1 VKKNRKQKAERLLAS
16 VSLRC
21 TRPRIAI
28 LNVLLGAERPITQ
41 EEVAFKLGSSGPN
54 KVTIYRIL
62 EALVEA
68 DLVHKVFMSE
78 RTWHFELADNCTES
92 QCHPH
97 FTCTECSDTHCL
109 PEISVP
115 MAKSPYKG
123 FNIRHQ
129 RVQLEGLCPKCNP
142 NL

>member
-1 VKKNRKQKAERLLAS
+1 MKKNRKRKAERLLGS
-16 VSLRC
+16 VNLRC

-28 LNVLLGAERPITQ
+28 LNVLLGVKRPITQ
-41 EEVAFKLGSSGPN
+41 EEVAFRLGSGGPN
-54 KVTIYRIL
+54 KVTIYRTL
-62 EALVEA
+62 ESLLDAG
-68 DLVHKVFMSE
+68 LVHRVFLRQ

-109 PEISVP
+109 PEISIP

-129 RVQLEGLCPKCNP
+129 QVQLEGLCPKCNP
-142 NL
+142 NV

>member
-1 VKKNRKQKAERLLAS
+1 MKKDRKQKAERLLTS
-16 VSLRC
+16 VNLRC

-28 LNVLLGAERPITQ
+28 LNVLLGVKRPMTQ
-41 EEVAFKLGSSGPN
+41 EDIASKLGSDRPN
-54 KVTIYRIL
+54 KVTIYRTL

-68 DLVHKVFMSE
+68 DLVHKAFMSE

-109 PEISVP
+109 PEISIP

-123 FNIRHQ
+123 FNICHQ
-129 RVQLEGLCPKCNP
+129 QVQLEGLCPKCNP
-142 NL
+142 NV